1 MLKSSTNK
9 ETWHTCARFPV
20 TSNTQTHILIYQII
34 IQSTNN
40 KNVAKQNANN
50 GKKKTIICGR
60 HKVACIQPIVKV
72 LKINLFFLSD
82 VIISVAYVHVCLN
95 IIDQVTF
102 LYLRCMLMLIIPLD
116 VGDISVCVIQ
126 NILSASPEMV
136 HILSISL
143 LFIYLPLY
151 FFFLF
156 FSVLPA
162 KPSNIIIGIV
172 NFFLCVLKY
181 ILSQLKHKAKTKYI
195 E

>member
-1 MLKSSTNK
+1 MLKSSTNN
-9 ETWHTCARFPV
+9 ETWHTCTRFPV
-20 TSNTQTHILIYQII
+20 TSNTHILIYQII

-50 GKKKTIICGR
+50 CKKKTIICGR

-72 LKINLFFLSD
+72 LKINLFFFSD

-95 IIDQVTF
+95 IIDQVSF
-102 LYLRCMLMLIIPLD
+102 LYLHCMLMLIIPLD
-116 VGDISVCVIQ
+116 VGDISVCVLDYKS
-126 NILSASPEMV
+126 LSASPEMV

-151 FFFLF
+151 FFFSFLF
-156 FSVLPA
+156 ILPA

-181 ILSQLKHKAKTKYI
+181 SLTAEAQGKNKIY
-195 E
+195 